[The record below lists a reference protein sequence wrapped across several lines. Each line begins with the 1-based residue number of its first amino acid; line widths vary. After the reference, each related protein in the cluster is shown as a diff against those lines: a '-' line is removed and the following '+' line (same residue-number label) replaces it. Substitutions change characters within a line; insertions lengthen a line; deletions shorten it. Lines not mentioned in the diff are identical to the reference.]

1 MKVEALYGPK
11 YPVSVI
17 WEPPGQNFI
26 CFEPMTAIT
35 NGVNLQH
42 EGKYPSLQS
51 VPAGGKWTESF
62 WIRASG
68 I

>member
-1 MKVEALYGPK
+1 LA
-11 YPVSVI
+11 
-17 WEPPGQNFI
+17 
-26 CFEPMTAIT
+26 AIIS
-35 NGVNLQH
+35 GVNLAH
-42 EGKYPSLQS
+42 EGKYSGLQT